1 MNRQKI
7 VVLSLVLLCS
17 LVAACVAWANGTPTI
32 SWSVIGGGGGHLEAA
47 PYILDGTIGQ
57 PIVGQVANL
66 PYELCAGFW
75 CQVAAQYRV
84 YLPLVLRN
92 S

>member
-1 MNRQKI
+1 MDRQKI

-17 LVAACVAWANGTPTI
+17 LVAAGVAWADGTPTI
-32 SWSVIGGGGGHLEAA
+32 SWSVIGGGGGRLETS

-57 PIVGQVANL
+57 PIVGQAASL